1 MALYKYRQ
9 QLAGATTS
17 VPSDEGPDSGG
28 SRLTRARTVGGA
40 DEGPDSGGS
49 VDEGEIGQLDADGR
63 KEGDCP
69 LLLCHTN
76 QLQFRV

>member
-17 VPSDEGPDSGG
+17 VPS
-28 SRLTRARTVGGA
+28 